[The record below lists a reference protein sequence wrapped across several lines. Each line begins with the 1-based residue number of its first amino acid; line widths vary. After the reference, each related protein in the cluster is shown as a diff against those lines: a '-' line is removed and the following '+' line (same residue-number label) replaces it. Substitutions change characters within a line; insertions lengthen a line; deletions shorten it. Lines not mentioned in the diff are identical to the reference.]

1 MAKTREFNIETP
13 KAKNNRMD
21 WSPKDFPATEILDVD
36 VRMSSPESKNGSR
49 PYVVLTLKDQA
60 TIAVMAEQ
68 LLADTGDKVIIS
80 REGRDIEIDLG
91 VEIGVKDG
99 KFFATV

>member
-13 KAKNNRMD
+13 KAKNNRMN

-36 VRMSSPESKNGSR
+36 VRMSSAESKHGSR